1 MKPWALYILRCQDGS
16 FYTGITT
23 DFPRRLRQHNQGR
36 ASKYTRARRPVVA
49 LYLSSMLSHSQALRE
64 EARIKKLSRAAKW
77 ELVDQQGKAGGVR
90 WYGAVSKRAEYTVPK
105 SGCLNTDG

>member
-36 ASKYTRARRPVVA
+36 ASKYTRSRRPVTAV
-49 LYLSSMLSHSQALRE
+49 YLRSNLTHSQALRE
-64 EARIKKLSRAAKW
+64 ELRIKALTRPAKM
-77 ELVDQQGKAGGVR
+77 ELVSQQDRV
-90 WYGAVSKRAEYTVPK
+90 YEYASPK
-105 SGCLNTDG
+105 TG